1 MVLHK
6 STVRVN
12 VNPERGSATAYF
24 KKEFTEK
31 FIKKTESDKT
41 ESDKGLTPNKDYKVV
56 WDDEKETLCIEEL

>member
-31 FIKKTESDKT
+31 FIKKTESDK
-41 ESDKGLTPNKDYKVV
+41 GLTPNKDYKVV

>member
-1 MVLHK
+1 MALHK
-6 STVRVN
+6 STVRFN

-31 FIKKTESDKT
+31 FIKKT